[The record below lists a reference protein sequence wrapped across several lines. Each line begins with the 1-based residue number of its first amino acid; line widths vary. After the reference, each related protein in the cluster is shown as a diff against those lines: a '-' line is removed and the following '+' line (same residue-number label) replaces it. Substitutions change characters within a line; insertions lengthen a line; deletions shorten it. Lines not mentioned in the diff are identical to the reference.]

1 MRKILV
7 LGLLI
12 VGVAVALVGASLSSG
27 SSKPAGAMHVH
38 QHATSATPAELAP
51 LVADARFATARFATS
66 LKRAKQAGY
75 RTIVTQHIP
84 DMGWHFMNPHITGFN
99 VKKPPILVYVK
110 RGHRWQ
116 LVAFEWVFTSRPDP
130 DPLPGAQYGSFPAA
144 CHYVDG
150 TFVPEDN
157 QADCPPRS
165 PISGAKFAFWHPD
178 FVTLHL
184 WAWYPNPDGIYTG
197 MNPLIRPFN

>member
-1 MRKILV
+1 MRKLLILV
-7 LGLLI
+7 P
-12 VGVAVALVGASLSSG
+12 VVVALAIGATAWGSG
-27 SSKPAGAMHVH
+27 GGSTKPDHSMAMMP
-38 QHATSATPAELAP
+38 QTPPELAP

-66 LKRAKQAGY
+66 LRTAKRAGY

-84 DMGWHFMNPHITGFN
+84 DMGWHFMNPNITGFN

-116 LVAFEWVFTSRPDP
+116 LVAFEWVFTQRPVP

-150 TFVPEDN
+150 TFVPEPN
-157 QADCPPRS
+157 QANCPRRS
-165 PISGAKFAFWHPD
+165 PQSGAKFAFWHPD